1 MSSDRPHDP
10 IVWSMV
16 NHKQCDAGD
25 LERSIRIAGDVD
37 APGGADRTTA
47 LHEAVL
53 RNNTEAVWV
62 LLKYGANVNAVDGLG
77 RTALHDSLLYGRV
90 NITKMLIDK
99 GATKHAL
106 SMAGLVPSEE
116 IPLTSSRSWHVGHS
130 TCMDLV
136 DTKKSHLGWH
146 KPPNGKKEAS
156 PNYGASWSEPLDSNS
171 DDEAGSSRTAVPHKG
186 FGSYLREAEQRSG
199 YSRGGGVR
207 TDYNGS
213 STGGSSRGAL
223 EDTMKMYQ
231 AMFDDMSPND
241 KKKAHSNMQFRNALY
256 GGTMDMEG
264 VVRQPKPFVS
274 KRRVR
279 RSQEIS
285 AIDPTS
291 KRRVRRSQ
299 ESSEMAQSIAN
310 SLLDNAQAELHQAYY
325 SENIIVGESRKFNPV
340 EDRSEAALL
349 VMERL
354 RQDSRIA
361 SDVPGDGNC
370 LFTAVADQVN
380 QFFPARV
387 AEDASGV
394 KIPLNQQEIR
404 DAVFEYMDRTADRV
418 KCNVHYVD
426 DNDTRNLHQCDN
438 MFPEWLSTVRTHAW
452 GNEYVIQVIAE
463 IFNVPVRVWL
473 SYPSATDVNTC
484 HRSYYFPSN
493 MDHYKRDDGFIEVA
507 NISGRH
513 YVTVL
518 LADSSVSKAQVLDDT
533 TAYQGADWRIFNK
546 RE

>member
-25 LERSIRIAGDVD
+25 LAKSIRFGGDVD

-116 IPLTSSRSWHVGHS
+116 IPLPSSRSWHVGHS

-156 PNYGASWSEPLDSNS
+156 PKYGASWSETLDSDN
-171 DDEAGSSRTAVPHKG
+171 DDEAGSSRTAVAHKG
-186 FGSYLREAEQRSG
+186 FSSYLREAEQRSG

-207 TDYNGS
+207 GS
-213 STGGSSRGAL
+213 STGGSSRGGSSRGAL
-223 EDTMKMYQ
+223 EDTMKIYK
-231 AMFDDMSPND
+231 AMFDGMSPNEQ
-241 KKKAHSNMQFRNALY
+241 KNAHSNMQFRNALY
-256 GGTMDMEG
+256 GGTMNMED
-264 VVRQPKPFVS
+264 VVRPPMP

-279 RSQEIS
+279 RSQESS

-291 KRRVRRSQ
+291 KRRVRRPQ
-299 ESSEMAQSIAN
+299 ESSEMARSIAN
-310 SLLDNAQAELHQAYY
+310 SLLDNGQDDLGRAYY
-325 SENIIVGESRKFNPV
+325 SEKIIVGEPRKFNPV

-354 RQDSRIA
+354 RQDRRIA

-387 AEDASGV
+387 AEDEGV
-394 KIPLNQQEIR
+394 GGKTPLTQQEIR
-404 DAVFEYMDRTADRV
+404 DAVFDYIDRTADTV
-418 KCNVHYVD
+418 NCEHYVD
-426 DNDTRNLHQCDN
+426 ENDTRNLRQCAN
-438 MFPEWLSTVRTHAW
+438 MFPEWLRTVRTHAW

-493 MDHYKRDDGFIEVA
+493 MDHYKRHDGFIEVA

-518 LADSSVSKAQVLDDT
+518 PADNSASKADVLDDT
-533 TAYQGADWRIFNK
+533 SEYEGADWRMFNK
-546 RE
+546 PE

>member
-1 MSSDRPHDP
+1 
-10 IVWSMV
+10 MV

-25 LERSIRIAGDVD
+25 LEMSIRSEGDVD
-37 APGGADRTTA
+37 APGGTDRTTA
-47 LHEAVL
+47 LHEA
-53 RNNTEAVWV
+53 
-62 LLKYGANVNAVDGLG
+62 
-77 RTALHDSLLYGRV
+77 
-90 NITKMLIDK
+90 DK

-116 IPLTSSRSWHVGHS
+116 IPLTSSRSWHDGHS

-136 DTKKSHLGWH
+136 GTKESHLGWH
-146 KPPNGKKEAS
+146 KPPNGKKKAS
-156 PNYGASWSEPLDSNS
+156 PKYGASWSPLDSNS
-171 DDEAGSSRTAVPHKG
+171 DDEAGSSRTAVAHKG
-186 FGSYLREAEQRSG
+186 FSSYLREAEQRSG
-199 YSRGGGVR
+199 YSRGGGVG
-207 TDYNGS
+207 GS
-213 STGGSSRGAL
+213 STGGSSRGGSSRGAL

-241 KKKAHSNMQFRNALY
+241 KKNAHSNMQFRNALY

-264 VVRQPKPFVS
+264 VVRQSMS

-279 RSQEIS
+279 RSQESS

-291 KRRVRRSQ
+291 KRRVRRPQ
-299 ESSEMAQSIAN
+299 ESSEMARSIAN
-310 SLLDNAQAELHQAYY
+310 SLLDNGQDDLGRAYY
-325 SENIIVGESRKFNPV
+325 SEKIIVGEPRKFNPV

-354 RQDSRIA
+354 RQDRRIA

-387 AEDASGV
+387 AGDAGGV
-394 KIPLNQQEIR
+394 GKTPLTQQEIR
-404 DAVFEYMDRTADRV
+404 DAVFDYIDRTADTV
-418 KCNVHYVD
+418 NCEHYVD
-426 DNDTRNLHQCDN
+426 ENDTRNLRQCAN
-438 MFPEWLSTVRTHAW
+438 MFPEWLRTVRTHAW

-473 SYPSATDVNTC
+473 SYPSATDVNTRR
-484 HRSYYFPSN
+484 RSYYFPSN
-493 MDHYKRDDGFIEVA
+493 MDHYKRHDGFIEVA

-518 LADSSVSKAQVLDDT
+518 PADNSVSKADVLDDT
-533 TAYQGADWRIFNK
+533 SEYEGADWRMFNK
-546 RE
+546 PE